1 MSGVLLYAEVPGF
14 YAEVERAQ
22 RPELAGRPVIVGG
35 DPRKKGLVQS
45 ATADA
50 RAAGVVAGMPVEE
63 ALALCRGERPRALR
77 TEMARYR
84 EMDKRVRACI
94 GHVCETLEP
103 AGLGAAYLDVRAM
116 HATPEVIARQL
127 RDRVAAELHLPLHVG
142 AAPTR
147 ALARIA
153 CERAGDGGFLGIA
166 AADVERF
173 LAPLPVTCLP
183 GVGPNTAARL
193 AELGAATVGALVALG
208 RAAIERE
215 LGNHGLA
222 ILASALGQGDDRV
235 RAARHPQTLSQEAT
249 LPAGEIDRVVLAEQ
263 LRGLAERLERALTL
277 EGLVTRRV
285 VLKLRYADGE
295 RVTRT
300 QSLDRGLAAAGE
312 LLALA
317 QDLLARTHAGSRP
330 IRLLGLT
337 ASGLERPRR
346 DERQLSLF
354 ER

>member
-1 MSGVLLYAEVPGF
+1 
-14 YAEVERAQ
+14 
-22 RPELAGRPVIVGG
+22 
-35 DPRKKGLVQS
+35 
-45 ATADA
+45 
-50 RAAGVVAGMPVEE
+50 
-63 ALALCRGERPRALR
+63 
-77 TEMARYR
+77 MAHYR
-84 EMDKRVRACI
+84 EMGKRVRACF
-94 GHVCETLEP
+94 GRVCERLES
-103 AGLGAAYLDVRAM
+103 AGLGAAYLDVREMSAP
-116 HATPEVIARQL
+116 PEAIARQL
-127 RDRVAAELHLPLHVG
+127 RESVAAELKLPLHVG

-147 ALARIA
+147 ALARVA
-153 CERAGDGGFLGIA
+153 CERAGDAGFLGIA

-193 AELGAATVGALVALG
+193 AELGAPSVGALIALG

-215 LGNHGLA
+215 FGNHGLT

-249 LPAGEIDRVVLAEQ
+249 LAAGEIDLVALAEQ
-263 LRGLAERLERALTL
+263 LRGLSERLERALAL

-285 VLKLRYADGE
+285 VLKLRYDDGE

-300 QSLDRGLAAAGE
+300 QSLEHGLAAAGE

-330 IRLLGLT
+330 VRLLGLT

>member
-1 MSGVLLYAEVPGF
+1 MSGVLLYVEVPGF
-14 YAEVERAQ
+14 YAEVERAL

-35 DPRKKGLVQS
+35 DPRKRGLVQA

-63 ALALCRGERPRALR
+63 ALARCRGARALR

-94 GHVCETLEP
+94 GRVCERLEP

-116 HATPEVIARQL
+116 HATSAAIARQL
-127 RDRVAAELHLPLHVG
+127 RDGIGAELQLPLHVG

-153 CERAGDGGFLGIA
+153 CERAGEGGYLGITA
-166 AADVERF
+166 AEVARF

-193 AELGAATVGALVALG
+193 AELGAPSVGALIALG
-208 RAAIERE
+208 RARIERE

-222 ILASALGQGDDRV
+222 ILASAAGQGDDRV
-235 RAARHPQTLSQEAT
+235 RSARHPQTLSQEAT
-249 LPAGEIDRVVLAEQ
+249 LAAGEIDRVALAEQ
-263 LRGLAERLERALTL
+263 LRGLAERLERALSL

-300 QSLDRGLAAAGE
+300 QSLERGLATAGE
-312 LLALA
+312 LLGLA

-330 IRLLGLT
+330 VRLLGLT

>member
-14 YAEVERAQ
+14 YAEVERAL
-22 RPELAGRPVIVGG
+22 RPELVGRPVIVGG
-35 DPRKKGLVQS
+35 DPRKRGLVQA

-50 RAAGVVAGMPVEE
+50 VALGVVAGMPVEE
-63 ALALCRGERPRALR
+63 ALARCRGARALR

-84 EMDKRVRACI
+84 EMDKRVRACL
-94 GHVCETLEP
+94 GRVCEQLEP
-103 AGLGAAYLDVRAM
+103 AGLGAAYLDVREL
-116 HATPEVIARQL
+116 HATPEALAQQL
-127 RDRVAAELHLPLHVG
+127 RDGVGAELKLPLHVG

-153 CERAGDGGFLGIA
+153 CERAGPSGFLGVA
-166 AADVERF
+166 VSEVEGF

-193 AELGAATVGALVALG
+193 AELGAPTVGALVALG
-208 RAAIERE
+208 RSVIERE
-215 LGNHGLA
+215 FGNHGLA

-249 LPAGEIDRVVLAEQ
+249 LAAGEIDLLALAEQ
-263 LRGLAERLERALTL
+263 LRGLAERLERALAL
-277 EGLVTRRV
+277 EGLVTRRI

-300 QSLDRGLAAAGE
+300 QSLERGLAAAGE
-312 LLALA
+312 LFALA
-317 QDLLARTHAGSRP
+317 QELLARTHAGSRP

-354 ER
+354 EP